1 MLLFTSCMRYCFSTA
16 SKMSPASEVLSHICC
31 GHIILKIFKIKHY
44 FYWAVPAQCCSHV
57 EPRLYMQM
65 SEDSLIVLGV
75 DGGATKTACAAV
87 LLSTQQHLNQASA
100 GPSNWYALT
109 SRPVELPCNKF
120 AFHADLTVC
129 WSCQRCNVIDSISV
143 C

>member
-1 MLLFTSCMRYCFSTA
+1 MHA
-16 SKMSPASEVLSHICC
+16 VVMSSWRIE
-31 GHIILKIFKIKHY
+31 IKLY
-44 FYWAVPAQCCSHV
+44 LYWAKPAQCCSHI
-57 EPRLYMQM
+57 EPSFYIQM

-109 SRPVELPCNKF
+109 SQPAELHRSKL
-120 AFHADLTVC
+120 AFHADLTL
-129 WSCQRCNVIDSISV
+129 
-143 C
+143 